1 MSSAD
6 PATILRATVL
16 ADGVTCA
23 VMGVALAAGAG
34 FVASLTGLPGGLL
47 FWAGLALLPVAAF
60 MLLTARSARPS
71 RAAAWIIIAGNEAWV
86 LGSVLLML
94 AGWVEPNA
102 LGYAFIAVQAA
113 AVALLATIEFL
124 ALRRLSAAAA

>member
-34 FVASLTGLPGGLL
+34 FVASLTGLPGSLL
-47 FWAGLALLPVAAF
+47 FWAGIALLPVAAF
-60 MLLTARSARPS
+60 MLLTARAARPS
-71 RAAAWIIIAGNEAWV
+71 RGAAWIIIAGNEAWV
-86 LGSVLLML
+86 LGSVVLML

-113 AVALLATIEFL
+113 AVAVLATIEFL
-124 ALRRLSAAAA
+124 ALRRLPAAAA